1 MNQSIFPSHSTL
13 CYRLEMRAE
22 EKIASSFSSL
32 MVVGR
37 IMALKYVHF
46 LITKICEYV
55 EFHGKGE
62 LGCCGI
68 MVVNQMTLRRGN
80 YSGSSR

>member
-1 MNQSIFPSHSTL
+1 MT
-13 CYRLEMRAE
+13 AE

-32 MVVGR
+32 MAVGR

-55 EFHGKGE
+55 EFHGKRGAR
-62 LGCCGI
+62 LLWNYGC
-68 MVVNQMTLRRGN
+68 
-80 YSGSSR
+80 